1 MIEAEMRVYV
11 FTDDITD
18 DIKLLKLSLY
28 VLNQLFYAQC
38 YNLSANEQCDKCTAN
53 KKGGGGQWALS
64 PVGHDRR
71 KIRLI
76 EGNAKCRHL
85 KKLTCKGT

>member
-28 VLNQLFYAQC
+28 VLN
-38 YNLSANEQCDKCTAN
+38 
-53 KKGGGGQWALS
+53 
-64 PVGHDRR
+64 
-71 KIRLI
+71 
-76 EGNAKCRHL
+76 
-85 KKLTCKGT
+85 